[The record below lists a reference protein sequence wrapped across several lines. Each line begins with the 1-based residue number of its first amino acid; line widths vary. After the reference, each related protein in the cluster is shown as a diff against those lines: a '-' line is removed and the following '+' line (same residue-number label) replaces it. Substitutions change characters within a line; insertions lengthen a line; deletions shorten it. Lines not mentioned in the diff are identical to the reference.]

1 MNTSPVTHSIRII
14 FCILFV
20 FWVFSPIRQA
30 YPSEYAVPN
39 DGSPYTNLKDVPVGG
54 IVHVPTGIRLS
65 SGELIEVVS
74 SARVIYVGET
84 HDNVSAHRVQLDI
97 IRALEERFPGQISVG
112 MEMFRRS
119 AQTQL
124 DAWAKGQLS
133 SREFKRLFHEDW
145 GPGYNLYA
153 PIFDFLKE
161 RNVPLI
167 GLKASRETE
176 DHFRKGEMGDFPE
189 MDFNDVYHRAY
200 SMSTFGGHTEKVEKP
215 YRMLTLWEE
224 SMARTVSDFLRNDR
238 TGQRKLIVLAGG
250 FHVQY
255 GFGIPKRAF
264 RRIAHAYSIVLPTVV
279 EVPEEIKEGREME
292 IEHVSIPLYAADYY
306 WKVDYELLPD
316 KRIRLGV
323 MLKEEEAGLRVRGV
337 GDDSPARRAGIMDD
351 DLLTEVDDQPLSVVP
366 DLADYL
372 QTKSPGDAVRLKLL
386 RAGQVE
392 EVTAIL
398 STQDKPAE

>member
-1 MNTSPVTHSIRII
+1 MNTSPVSYGIRIFFLI
-14 FCILFV
+14 FFV
-20 FWVFSPIRQA
+20 FLGLSPVRQA
-30 YPSEYAVPN
+30 DSSEHSVPN

-54 IVHVPTGIRLS
+54 IVHVPTGISLS
-65 SGELIEVVS
+65 SGDLIDAVS
-74 SARVIYVGET
+74 GARVIYVGET
-84 HDNVSAHRVQLDI
+84 HDNVAAHRVQLKI
-97 IRALEERFPGQISVG
+97 IRDLEERFPGQISVG

-124 DAWAKGQLS
+124 DVWAKGQLP

-161 RNVPLI
+161 RKVPLI
-167 GLKASRETE
+167 GLKSSRETE
-176 DHFRKGEMGDFPE
+176 DHFRKDEMGDYPE

-200 SMSTFGGHTEKVEKP
+200 SMSTFGGHTEKIEKP

-238 TGQRKLIVLAGG
+238 TGQKKLIVLAG
-250 FHVQY
+250 

-264 RRIAHAYSIVLPTVV
+264 RRIAHAYAIVLPTVV

-292 IEHVSIPLYAADYY
+292 IEHVSIPLYAADYL

-323 MLKEEEAGLRVRGV
+323 MLKEEEGAGLRVRGV
-337 GDDSPARRAGIMDD
+337 GDDSPAQRAGIKED
-351 DLLTEVDDQPLSVVP
+351 DLLTEVDGMSLSVVP

-372 QTKSPGDAVRLKLL
+372 QTKSSGDAVRLNLL
-386 RAGQVE
+386 RAGKIE